1 MSDLLKIVQKLNE
14 QESNPAWVS
23 SSNASL
29 KAFNGINELAEQRRN
44 KIMEGVSK
52 LTRKS
57 DWQISVAEVARKTGV
72 SRVTLGNTASY
83 SIELKAYLESINRKL
98 ESLKREV
105 KERKR
110 ATKQKGKKAN
120 KKSEILR
127 SEQLLRKKVEEMES
141 KQVTEL
147 LELTISKLPLPVR
160 KQLGLI

>member
-1 MSDLLKIVQKLNE
+1 MSDLLKIVQKFSE
-14 QESNPAWVS
+14 HDSIPAWVS

-44 KIMEGVSK
+44 RIKASVSK

-57 DWQISVAEVARKTGV
+57 DWQISIAEVARTIGV

-83 SIELKAYLESINRKL
+83 SSELKSYLESINRKL
-98 ESLKREV
+98 QSFKREIE
-105 KERKR
+105 ERNR
-110 ATKQKGKKAN
+110 ANKQKGKKAN

-127 SEQLLRKKVEEMES
+127 SEQLLRKKVEKMES
-141 KQVTEL
+141 QQVTEL
-147 LELTISKLPLPVR
+147 MELTISKLPLPVR